1 VKASISPKGQNK
13 PKKPTVNNKKNQTRL
28 NRRNYISLARTA
40 TLASLLCVGS
50 LASAQTAVMLD
61 GRVLTQKV
69 PASPFATEGPIWN
82 VDLANQGIIV
92 TGRKITIPATI
103 DGTPLYISGSSALG
117 KDGEAHT
124 GIGAANFRQL
134 ADIRAI
140 GEDRNHAVV
149 SPNLGPK
156 RLGAT
161 RSIFSTTEGRRSP
174 FIARGRGLLRNNVSQ
189 TAIEQNYFQ
198 IVQQCYPPHAAA
210 LPADFLDRAGL
221 RNTKPETWTYPVTAG
236 GTLKSAGHV
245 YVDAK
250 GKEYFVPDIEVVIE
264 LAENVAQGVVTSMA
278 RGNATRPDSFVMGD
292 LLLIFN
298 QDPRFSADV
307 LGLGDAVIPREEFF
321 RQVVAG
327 ETNLAV
333 IGHTVGEHVIFV
345 QEVLTEFIDPN
356 APIHISADRFRIR
369 VGASEARWIGT
380 VTKPQDVRLVAV
392 LIDTSPDLV
401 QTRREFDVP
410 MAIDPLT
417 GGATYS
423 ARIRGAELGSLTH
436 IEMQARNLVT
446 DAIEASE
453 QFDILPFLE

>member
-1 VKASISPKGQNK
+1 VI
-13 PKKPTVNNKKNQTRL
+13 
-28 NRRNYISLARTA
+28 
-40 TLASLLCVGS
+40 
-50 LASAQTAVMLD
+50 
-61 GRVLTQKV
+61 
-69 PASPFATEGPIWN
+69 
-82 VDLANQGIIV
+82 
-92 TGRKITIPATI
+92 
-103 DGTPLYISGSSALG
+103 G

-134 ADIRAI
+134 ADIRAV
-140 GEDRNHAVV
+140 GADRDPSVV
-149 SPNLGPK
+149 SPHLGPK

-174 FIARGRGLLRNNVSQ
+174 FIARARGLLRNNASQ

-198 IVQQCYPPHAAA
+198 IVQQCYQPHAAA

-221 RNTKPETWTYPVTAG
+221 RNTRPEAWTYPVTSG

-245 YVDAK
+245 YVDAQ

-298 QDPRFSADV
+298 QDPRFSAEV

-327 ETNLAV
+327 ETNVAV
-333 IGHTVGEHVIFV
+333 IGHTVGEHVLFV

-356 APIHISADRFRIR
+356 AGIHITADRFRIR

-380 VTKPQDVRLVAV
+380 VTKPEGVRLVAV

-423 ARIRGAELGSLTH
+423 ARIRGSNLQTTTH
-436 IEMQARNLVT
+436 VEMQARSLT
-446 DAIEASE
+446 TGEIEASE
-453 QFDILPFLE
+453 LFDITEFRE

>member
-1 VKASISPKGQNK
+1 MND
-13 PKKPTVNNKKNQTRL
+13 KKNQTRL
-28 NRRNYISLARTA
+28 NRRSYTSLARTA
-40 TLASLLCVGS
+40 ALAALVSLSS

-82 VDLANQGIIV
+82 LDLANQGIIV

-140 GEDRNHAVV
+140 GDDRNLDLV
-149 SPNLGPK
+149 SPHLGPK

-161 RSIFSTTEGRRSP
+161 RSIFSTSEGRRTP
-174 FIARGRGLLRNNVSQ
+174 FIARGRGLLRNNASQ
-189 TAIEQNYFQ
+189 AAIEQNYFK
-198 IVQQCYPPHAAA
+198 IVQQCYQPHAAA

-221 RNTKPETWTYPVTAG
+221 RNSKPEAWTYPVTAG

-245 YVDAK
+245 YLDNQ
-250 GKEYFVPDIEVVIE
+250 GKEYLVPDFEVVIE
-264 LAENVAQGVVTSMA
+264 LAENVAQGVVTSIA
-278 RGNATRPDSFVMGD
+278 PGNATRPDSFVMGD

-298 QDPRFSADV
+298 QDPRFSAEV
-307 LGLGDAVIPREEFF
+307 LGFGDAVIPREEFF

-345 QEVLTEFIDPN
+345 QEVLTEFIDPT
-356 APIHISADRFRIR
+356 AGIHITADRFLFR
-369 VGASEARWIGT
+369 VASSEARWIGT
-380 VTKPQDVRLVAV
+380 VSKPQGVRLVAV
-392 LIDTSPDLV
+392 LIDTSPALV

-417 GGATYS
+417 ATATYS
-423 ARIRGAELGSLTH
+423 ARIRGSNLQNTTH
-436 IEMQARNLVT
+436 VEMQARSLT
-446 DAIEASE
+446 TGEIEASE
-453 QFDILPFLE
+453 LFDITEFRE